1 MVQLT
6 VAPGDTLGWTST
18 YSYYT
23 IPKQVENSIPLEI
36 GELVGAR
43 F

>member
-1 MVQLT
+1 MVRLT
-6 VAPGDTLGWTST
+6 VAPGDTLGWRST

-36 GELVGAR
+36 GELAGAQ